1 MEHHNIS
8 KHTAMI
14 GLRQRMQRFGHSSA
28 CLWFTGLSGSG
39 KSSIAYETESMLF
52 ERKIH
57 TYVLDGDNVRHG
69 LNSDLGFSATDREE
83 NIRRVGEVAQ
93 LFVDAGLIVLV
104 SFISP
109 FRKDRNQVRTMMP
122 AGKFIE
128 IYVKADLETCMQRD
142 PKGLYKKAQAG
153 LIPDFT
159 GVTSPYEE
167 PESPELILDTV
178 RNSDIAA
185 NAGLV
190 MNYLE
195 SKGII

>member
-1 MEHHNIS
+1 MNLFSQQS
-8 KHTAMI
+8 KLPNRLNA
-14 GLRQRMQRFGHSSA
+14 FNHSAA

-39 KSSIAYETESMLF
+39 KSSIAFETEKLLF
-52 ERKIH
+52 ERKAH
-57 TYVLDGDNVRHG
+57 TYVLDGDNIRHG
-69 LNSDLGFSATDREE
+69 LNSDLGFSAEDREE
-83 NIRRVGEVAQ
+83 NIRRVGEVAR

-109 FRKDRNQVRTMMP
+109 FRKDRDRVRAIMP
-122 AGKFIE
+122 GGKFIE
-128 IYVKADLETCMQRD
+128 VFVKADLATCMARD

-153 LIPDFT
+153 LIPEFT
-159 GVTSPYEE
+159 GITSPYEE
-167 PESPELILDTV
+167 PERPELILDTAL
-178 RNSDIAA
+178 NSDITA